1 MVVMVMMVMMMV
13 TTITTIGGALGHKAG
28 DVGDAIGVAGA
39 AGMTNVTNPA
49 GQNSNR
55 HIAGGEFLVVPV
67 FNPLLFLAG
76 RTPPLL
82 DMLLMARWVAEF
94 SETATSVNERL
105 DLNWELDPE

>member
-1 MVVMVMMVMMMV
+1 MPCRTTVPYFLDLEFPRALRRDLKQMNGMGTLLMMVMMMV

-55 HIAGGEFLVVPV
+55 HIAGGRIPRCPCIQSTAVP
-67 FNPLLFLAG
+67 
-76 RTPPLL
+76 R
-82 DMLLMARWVAEF
+82 R
-94 SETATSVNERL
+94 
-105 DLNWELDPE
+105 